1 MDTTSSASR
10 CYFSRS
16 SVAAD
21 EDLSEE
27 GTYAAVVG

>member
-16 SVAAD
+16 SVATD
-21 EDLSEE
+21 EDLGEE
-27 GTYAAVVG
+27 GTDAAVVG